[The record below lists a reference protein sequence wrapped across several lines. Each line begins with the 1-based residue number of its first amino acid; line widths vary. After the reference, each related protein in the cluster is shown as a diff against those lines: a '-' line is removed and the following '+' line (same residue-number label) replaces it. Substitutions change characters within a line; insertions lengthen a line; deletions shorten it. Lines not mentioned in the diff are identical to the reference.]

1 MDYYLSGTQEGLTTS
16 EPIVITG
23 AGIVSALGVGQA
35 STLDALRHH
44 RTGVGP
50 APRYLHTL
58 LRDYPVGEVPLSNDE
73 LRTRLGIAA
82 DQPANR
88 TSLLGIMAVAEALQ
102 QAGLST
108 LDSRP
113 SVLSSILGVEI

>member
-1 MDYYLSGTQEGLTTS
+1 MA

-23 AGIVSALGVGQA
+23 VGIVSALGIGRA
-35 STLDALRHH
+35 ETLDALRNG
-44 RTGVGP
+44 RTGVSP

-102 QAGLST
+102 QAGLC
-108 LDSRP
+108 LYDEFFHP
-113 SVLSSILGVEI
+113 LNKLSKEAVRLLHGAIKTHEV